1 MRKILQISIALLF
14 SIVLF
19 AYANASTDHSSKQ
32 TKTSWLVVMHADHAI
47 VQQKEGQSYLK
58 LISPDNNIVAFSD
71 SPNRKF
77 TKIKIDR
84 FIKNWDKIFSE
95 NPNAAAVHA
104 DLTLAGQQNLTAYI
118 VTLSDPVLAKNSLTF
133 KANDINYTFKEGKVY
148 NDINLFID
156 NFTDPCKTIPAICE

>member
-1 MRKILQISIALLF
+1 MRKIFQISIALLF
-14 SIVLF
+14 NIALF
-19 AYANASTDHSSKQ
+19 ACANASTDHASQQ
-32 TKTSWLVVMHADHAI
+32 TKTPWLIVMHADHAI

-77 TKIKIDR
+77 TKIKTDR
-84 FIKNWDKIFSE
+84 FIKNWREIFSE

-118 VTLSDPVLAKNSLTF
+118 VTLSDPVLTKNSITF
-133 KANDINYTFKEGKVY
+133 KISNIDNTFKTGKVY
-148 NDINLFID
+148 NDVNVFID
-156 NFTDPCKTIPAICE
+156 NVTAPCVTNPAICL